1 MIYLSCDYHYGAH
14 PKVLEA
20 LTKYNTEPNSG
31 YGEDPHC
38 ANAAKLIRRACGGH
52 QNIENEDAATLD
64 AVDQALAEMM
74 DVHFL
79 VGGTQTNTTIIAAAL
94 RPYQGVITAA
104 TGHINVHETGA
115 IEATGHKVIA
125 LPGGDGKLSAAQI
138 EECVQAHVSSSS
150 HEHMVMPKM
159 VYISNPTE
167 IGSIYSKKELE
178 EISAV
183 CRQNGLYLF
192 MDGARLGYGLTSDAN
207 DLTLGDITKACDV
220 FYIGGTKCG
229 AMFGE
234 AVVITHPELKENFR
248 YMIKQRGGMLAKGW
262 LLGVQYEALMK
273 DNLYFDICRQANVQ
287 AVRIKA
293 VLQEK
298 GFEFT
303 VDSPTNQ
310 LFVMLPKALLEVLS
324 KKYVLSDDNPT
335 SPEAYREVRICTS
348 WASTDA
354 EVDALIEDIRH
365 FKEA

>member
-38 ANAAKLIRRACGGH
+38 ANAARIIRRACAGQTVDKADH
-52 QNIENEDAATLD
+52 QE
-64 AVDQALAEMM
+64 VQADDKALKALM

-94 RPYQGVITAA
+94 RPYQGVITAE

-115 IEATGHKVIA
+115 IESAGHKVIA
-125 LPGGDGKLSAAQI
+125 LPGVDGKLSATQI
-138 EECVQAHVSSSS
+138 EACVKAHESSSS

-167 IGSIYSKKELE
+167 IGSIYSKEELE
-178 EISAV
+178 AISSV
-183 CRQNGLYLF
+183 CHAHGLYLF

-207 DLTLGDITKACDV
+207 DLTLEDITKACDV

-262 LLGVQYEALMK
+262 LLGVQYEALMA
-273 DNLYFDICRQANVQ
+273 DNLYFDICRQANEQ
-287 AVRIKA
+287 AARIKA
-293 VLQEK
+293 ALLEK
-298 GFEFT
+298 GFKFT

-310 LFVMLPKALLEVLS
+310 LFVMLPKALLGVLS
-324 KKYVLSDDNPT
+324 EKYILNDDNPT
-335 SPEAYREVRICTS
+335 SLEPYREVRICTS
-348 WASTDA
+348 WASTDE
-354 EVDALIEDIRH
+354 EVDALIEDI
-365 FKEA
+365 KAWESE

>member
-38 ANAAKLIRRACGGH
+38 ANAARMIRRACAG
-52 QNIENEDAATLD
+52 QT
-64 AVDQALAEMM
+64 VDKADPQEVQADNKALEALM

-94 RPYQGVITAA
+94 RPYQGVITAE

-115 IEATGHKVIA
+115 IESAGHKVIA
-125 LPGGDGKLSAAQI
+125 LPGVDGKLSATQI
-138 EECVQAHVSSSS
+138 EACVKAHESSSS

-167 IGSIYSKKELE
+167 IGSIYSKEELE
-178 EISAV
+178 AISSV
-183 CRQNGLYLF
+183 CHAHGLYLF

-207 DLTLGDITKACDV
+207 DLTLEDITKACDV

-262 LLGVQYEALMK
+262 LLGVQYEALMT
-273 DNLYFDICRQANVQ
+273 DNLYFDICRQANEQ
-287 AVRIKA
+287 AARIKA
-293 VLQEK
+293 ALLEK
-298 GFEFT
+298 DFKFT

-335 SPEAYREVRICTS
+335 SLEPYREVRICTS
-348 WASTDA
+348 WASTDE
-354 EVDALIEDIRH
+354 EVDALIEDI
-365 FKEA
+365 KALESE

>member
-38 ANAAKLIRRACGGH
+38 ANAARMIRRACAG
-52 QNIENEDAATLD
+52 QT
-64 AVDQALAEMM
+64 VDKADPQKVQADDKALEALM

-94 RPYQGVITAA
+94 RPYQGVITAE

-115 IEATGHKVIA
+115 IESAGHKVIA
-125 LPGGDGKLSAAQI
+125 LPGVDGKLSATQI
-138 EECVQAHVSSSS
+138 EACVKAHESSSS

-167 IGSIYSKKELE
+167 IGSIYSKEELE
-178 EISAV
+178 AISSV
-183 CRQNGLYLF
+183 CHAHGLYLF

-207 DLTLGDITKACDV
+207 DLTLEDITKACDV

-262 LLGVQYEALMK
+262 LLGVQYEALMT
-273 DNLYFDICRQANVQ
+273 DNLYFDICRQANEQ
-287 AVRIKA
+287 AARIKA
-293 VLQEK
+293 ALLEK
-298 GFEFT
+298 GFKFT

-324 KKYVLSDDNPT
+324 EKYVLSDDNPT
-335 SPEAYREVRICTS
+335 SPEVCREVRICTS
-348 WASTDA
+348 WASTDE
-354 EVDALIEDIRH
+354 EVDALIEDI
-365 FKEA
+365 KAWESE

>member
-14 PKVLEA
+14 PKVMEA
-20 LTKYNTEPNSG
+20 LLKYNTEPNSG

-38 ANAAKLIRRACGGH
+38 AHAAQLIRKACAGVY
-52 QNIENEDAATLD
+52 IDSSDEEALKAAF
-64 AVDQALAEMM
+64 

-94 RPYQGVITAA
+94 RPYQGVITAE

-115 IEATGHKVIA
+115 IESIGHKVIA
-125 LPGGDGKLSAAQI
+125 LKGADGKLSAAQI
-138 EECVQAHVSSSS
+138 EACVKAHNSSSS

-178 EISAV
+178 AISKV
-183 CRQNGLYLF
+183 CRENGLYLF

-207 DLTLGDITKACDV
+207 DLTLPDIAKACDV

-229 AMFGE
+229 ALFGE

-262 LLGVQYEALMK
+262 LLGIQYEALMT
-273 DNLYFDICRQANVQ
+273 DDLYFNICRQANVQ
-287 AVRIKA
+287 AARIKT
-293 VLQEK
+293 VLQNK
-298 GFEFT
+298 GFKFT

-310 LFVMLPKALLEVLS
+310 LFVMLPKSLMDSLS
-324 KKYVLSDDNPT
+324 KKYVLSDDNPA
-335 SPEAYREVRICTS
+335 SQEPYREVRICTS
-348 WASTDA
+348 WASTD
-354 EVDALIEDIRH
+354 EQVDALIADI
-365 FKEA
+365 ETWQ